1 MGTPQRREAYMMDD
15 GSQITM
21 LLWIRCVHE
30 RCVGDDTTHGLGALL
45 KDGVIL
51 QVLVYKKPLIRD
63 RERRSYSPQ

>member
-1 MGTPQRREAYMMDD
+1 MGAPQRREAYMMDD

-51 QVLVYKKPLIRD
+51 QVLVYKKPLIHD

>member
-1 MGTPQRREAYMMDD
+1 MMDD

-51 QVLVYKKPLIRD
+51 QVLVYKKPLIHD